1 MHWQQQHNLHHHSP
15 TTCQCPE
22 HSAVLSGTSDD
33 LSTCS
38 SPSVPRLPFQCK
50 LSPHSQ
56 PPILPSSVPS
66 LTLDSQYFHS
76 TPALA
81 LDNAYAP
88 TLLHG
93 DPTPHQVPKTV
104 LIGRRPM
111 VHPPGQSLGLG
122 ALRQP
127 GLESASVKGTGGAP
141 AGGAAC
147 AGRPTLLT

>member
-1 MHWQQQHNLHHHSP
+1 MRWQQQHNLYHYSP
-15 TTCQCPE
+15 TTCQGPE

-38 SPSVPRLPFQCK
+38 SPSVPRPPFQCK

-56 PPILPSSVPS
+56 PA
-66 LTLDSQYFHS
+66 TLNSQYFHS
-76 TPALA
+76 TPPLA
-81 LDNAYAP
+81 LDNAHAP
-88 TLLHG
+88 TLLHEAPIPHPV
-93 DPTPHQVPKTV
+93 PTTV
-104 LIGRRPM
+104 LIGHGPT

-127 GLESASVKGTGGAP
+127 CLESASVKGTGGAR